1 MKTFSA
7 AMIATMMLGASASL
21 YAQEPPTVID
31 QCPGEFK
38 SAEVNLTISVSA
50 NDTDCPLLKKKE
62 LRKLVDKFGV
72 GSIFAYPAVPG
83 TCLSGTGLNGSIVI
97 HGDHDHDRDVSIE
110 VTGGYSE
117 SAQRLFP
124 EAEALDGNSPL
135 FINGSTMGGIPFVSG
150 SAMTVVS
157 LTGDDDFNMT
167 LVLDDRFSINFS
179 IYPFVDT
186 EDFLI
191 VGTKG
196 IYEAKGRLNGTAKI
210 LAPPPA
216 LLENV
221 EFKIFGK
228 ICLKEL

>member
-21 YAQEPPTVID
+21 YANEPPPTVID

-38 SAEVNLTISVSA
+38 PATVELTGTVS
-50 NDTDCPLLKKKE
+50 TSQGCPLLKTKE
-62 LRKLVDKFGV
+62 LLKLVNKFGV
-72 GSIFAYPAVPG
+72 GSVFPGVQG
-83 TCLSGTGLNGSIVI
+83 TCLSGTILDGSRIVI
-97 HGDHDHDRDVSIE
+97 HDGGSSTIQ
-110 VTGGYSE
+110 VTGYSE

-124 EAEALDGNSPL
+124 EATALDPSSPL
-135 FINGSTMGGIPFVSG
+135 FITGLAGALVSGITSVPFASG

-196 IYEAKGRLNGTAKI
+196 IYEAKGRLNGTAI
-210 LAPPPA
+210 IVAPPPA
-216 LLENV
+216 PLVDV